1 MSVNNVPGRLV
12 EAAAQIAAAIC
23 LTASYA
29 AAQPAQGPV
38 VTSPYR
44 TVNLNYVY
52 AADLGFGGYEL
63 SGLTASVYSLPLGYT
78 LPETFV
84 DGWKLRLM
92 FPVQG
97 GFYNFRA
104 TDVDGRRIS
113 LSQQSLSVVPGA
125 ELQIPVGPRSVVKP
139 FAQFG
144 ISQGFGQGIGNPYSW
159 IYLTGVRAL
168 TQWHF
173 GETTV
178 SLGNAAV
185 FAGDNTIGPG
195 FKEHYVSLQIGGE
208 VRHPLGFTVGRIAPE
223 IGLYV
228 VEYYYP
234 SPLQFQR
241 FLKPPLEVSDQFEIG
256 FNIGSAKPFEL
267 LGWSN
272 PRIGVGYVFG
282 GGLDVWHVN
291 FGFQF

>member
-1 MSVNNVPGRLV
+1 MKPAALAAAAVCLAAVD
-12 EAAAQIAAAIC
+12 AAAQTPQA
-23 LTASYA
+23 
-29 AAQPAQGPV
+29 PV
-38 VTSPYR
+38 VISPYR

-52 AADLGFGGYEL
+52 AADLGFGGYSL
-63 SGLTASVYSLPLGYT
+63 AGLTASVYTLPLGYT
-78 LPETFV
+78 LPGTFL

-92 FPVQG
+92 LPVQG
-97 GFYNFRA
+97 GFYNFHA
-104 TDVDGRRIS
+104 TDVTGQKIS
-113 LSQQSLSVVPGA
+113 ISQQSLSVVPGA
-125 ELQIPVGPRSVVKP
+125 ELQIPIGPRSVVKP
-139 FAQFG
+139 FAHFG

-168 TQWHF
+168 TQWHD
-173 GETTV
+173 GETTF
-178 SLGNAAV
+178 SLGNAVV

-195 FKEHYVSLQIGGE
+195 FNEHYVSLQIGGE
-208 VRHPLGFTVGRIAPE
+208 VRHPLGFTVGRIAPD

-234 SPLQFQR
+234 SPLQFSR

>member
-1 MSVNNVPGRLV
+1 MPAIKPIGRGLKP
-12 EAAAQIAAAIC
+12 AALAAAAIC
-23 LTASYA
+23 LAALDAGAQTAQA
-29 AAQPAQGPV
+29 PV

-52 AADLGFGGYEL
+52 AADLGFGGYSL
-63 SGLTASVYSLPLGYT
+63 SGLTASVYTLPLAHT
-78 LPETFV
+78 LQDTFV

-97 GFYNFRA
+97 GFYNLHA
-104 TDVDGRRIS
+104 TDVNGQQIS

-144 ISQGFGQGIGNPYSW
+144 IAEGFGQGIDNPYSW

-168 TQWHF
+168 TQWHD
-173 GETTV
+173 GETTF
-178 SLGNAAV
+178 SLGNAV
-185 FAGDNTIGPG
+185 IFAGDNTIGPG
-195 FKEHYVSLQIGGE
+195 FNEHYVSLQIGGE
-208 VRHPLGFTVGRIAPE
+208 VRHPLGFTVGRTVPD

-228 VEYYYP
+228 VGYYYP

-272 PRIGVGYVFG
+272 PRIGIGYVFG